1 MTRKMHSNTMRYL
14 SIIIMSLLISIG
26 SFSVGYPESKKRNVT
41 PYGDFCRQCT
51 KYGTC
56 KSSMTHDEAKKAML
70 DYYHR
75 KGLAVEIENKKG
87 RFIKA
92 KVKDRDNVV
101 DVIIF
106 DRKTG
111 RVRSTY

>member
-1 MTRKMHSNTMRYL
+1 MENSVMKYL
-14 SIIIMSLLISIG
+14 SIILLGLVLLLGPLSAAH
-26 SFSVGYPESKKRNVT
+26 SEHKRRHVT
-41 PYGDFCRQCT
+41 PYGDFCPQCT

-70 DYYHR
+70 DYYHK
-75 KGLAVEIENKKG
+75 KGLLVEIENKKG

>member
-1 MTRKMHSNTMRYL
+1 MDDSVMRYL
-14 SIIIMSLLISIG
+14 SIIIISLLLLPGFPAIANA
-26 SFSVGYPESKKRNVT
+26 EHERRNVT
-41 PYGDFCRQCT
+41 PYGDFCPQCT

-56 KSSMTHDEAKKAML
+56 KSSMSHDEARKAMI
-70 DYYHR
+70 DYYHK
-75 KGLAVEIENKKG
+75 KGLGVEIEHKKG

-92 KVKDRDNVV
+92 KIKDSDKVV